1 VLQVTCG
8 ALVSKRDFEMV
19 LGFHFGNLAD
29 DDLRAKLFM
38 SHHHLNEGKK
48 ESKQEKAIPINLTF
62 GDATHAHVVHKNA
75 SLRDVQQDVC
85 RMFHQRFPAKKAILV
100 DAMGRTFD
108 EFIQKPFHRCKEGDN
123 IIVRF
128 NDTDDPYFYDWF
140 DRKGSK
146 LKLEEEIALE
156 KIPPLVL

>member
-1 VLQVTCG
+1 MLLEVQGMAGKV
-8 ALVSKRDFEMV
+8 AQIEV
-19 LGFHFGNLAD
+19 GFHTPLGQVQKALCLAFG
-29 DDLRAKLFM
+29 
-38 SHHHLNEGKK
+38 
-48 ESKQEKAIPINLTF
+48 
-62 GDATHAHVVHKNA
+62 
-75 SLRDVQQDVC
+75 
-85 RMFHQRFPAKKAILV
+85 QRFPATKATLTV
-100 DAMGRTFD
+100 DGETYD

-156 KIPPLVL
+156 KVPPLVL